1 VAQTDSLT
9 RLTDKPLPTSDL
21 TTQGYRRIVLLL
33 VALVIVPTGLIT
45 GVGTLLMFLGEAR
58 VNLVMGILILC
69 FTGAVVTGSV
79 LVWVFVRREANLS
92 KLQSDFVSKVSH
104 ELRTPLTSIRM
115 FTETLQLRR
124 GDAEV
129 EDRVVEALGKESLRL
144 QTLIDRLLEWGRM
157 ESGRR
162 SFVKRETDAGQVVEG
177 AIHAFEPVRERRD
190 VELEIDIAPNLP
202 VILADHDAL
211 VDAVVNLLSNA
222 YKYGGEPRRIKV
234 SADAGEGRVR
244 IAVKDNGA
252 GIPHTEH
259 KRIFQKFYRVD
270 DRLAREKEGSG
281 LGLAIVE
288 HIMRAHGGRIE
299 LDSAPGKGS
308 TFTLIVA
315 APHVSADTGSTARA
329 IVIGPPRRES

>member
-1 VAQTDSLT
+1 MAQTDSLT